1 MDKKIFNPKLF
12 LRTLTTRPG
21 IYRMLDNKGQVIY
34 VGKARNLKK
43 RVASYFTTGQQ
54 QSPKTRV
61 MMQNVADVQ
70 VTITHTEKEALL
82 LENNLIKKLHPR
94 YNIWF
99 RDDKSYPYIYLAMDH
114 TYPRLTYYRG
124 SRKGRGCYFG
134 PYPSAGAAKKTL
146 NLIQKLFQIRPCKDS
161 FFRNRSRPCLQY
173 QIKRCSAPCVDLI
186 STQDYQLDVKHAVMF
201 LEGRNEEVIKNLLE
215 PMQQAA
221 AKLDYERAAQYRDQI
236 SNLRTVQEHQ
246 YVSGRK
252 GDYDIIACSIRNA
265 ASCVL
270 VMFTRNGL
278 NLGSKAWFPG
288 QADIAD
294 ESDIISAFLPQ
305 FYLDEKQQR
314 DIPGE
319 ILLSHAPD
327 DLELLQSA
335 LNQKAGKKIA
345 VRYRLRGEKAKWLRM
360 ATENAEVMLKQ
371 ELATTMNQQQRLEAL
386 QVLLKIQDR
395 IERIECFDISHI
407 QGEATVAACVV
418 FGPEGAV
425 NSDYRRFNIEGIKG
439 GDDYAA
445 MEQALLRR
453 YTRVKREDGKLPEL
467 LLIDG
472 GKGQVA
478 SAKKIMEEL
487 QLADIALIGVA
498 KGPARKA
505 GQETLVLA
513 NENRTIRLPGH
524 STALHL
530 IQNIRDEAHRFAIT
544 GHRQRRRKTRS
555 RSSLEEIEGVGN
567 KRRQNLIRHFG
578 GIQGIARAGV
588 DDLAMVPG
596 INKNLAQKI
605 YDTFH

>member
-12 LRTLTTRPG
+12 LRNLTTRPG

-43 RVASYFTTGQQ
+43 RVASYFTTGRK
-54 QSPKTRV
+54 QSPKTGV
-61 MMQNVADVQ
+61 MMLAVADIQ
-70 VTITHTEKEALL
+70 VTITHTENEALL

-99 RDDKSYPYIYLAMDH
+99 RDDKSYPYIYLATDH
-114 TYPRLTYYRG
+114 PYPRLTYYRG
-124 SRKGRGCYFG
+124 SRKGRGRYFG

-146 NLIQKLFQIRPCKDS
+146 NLIQKLFQIRPC
-161 FFRNRSRPCLQY
+161 LQY

-186 STQDYQLDVKHAVMF
+186 SAANYQMDVKHAVMF
-201 LEGRNEEVIKNLLE
+201 LEGRNEDVIKNLLE

-246 YVSGRK
+246 YVSGEK
-252 GDYDIIACSIRNA
+252 GDYDIIACSIRNT

-270 VMFTRNGL
+270 VMFIRSGL
-278 NLGSKAWFPG
+278 NLGSKTWFPG
-288 QADIAD
+288 QVGVANEPDV
-294 ESDIISAFLPQ
+294 ISAFIPH

-319 ILLSHAPD
+319 ILLSHMPA

-335 LNQKAGKKIA
+335 LTRKAGKKIA
-345 VRYRLRGEKAKWLRM
+345 VRHRLRGEQAKWLRM
-360 ATENAEVMLKQ
+360 AMENADVLLKQ
-371 ELATTMNQQQRLEAL
+371 ELATSMNQQQRLGAL
-386 QVLLKIQDR
+386 QELLKLEDR
-395 IERIECFDISHI
+395 PARIECFDISHI

-418 FGPEGAV
+418 FGPEGAIH
-425 NSDYRRFNIEGIKG
+425 SDYRRFNIEGIKG

-467 LLIDG
+467 ILIDG
-472 GKGQVA
+472 GKGQVT
-478 SAKKIMEEL
+478 SAKRIMEEL

-513 NENRTIRLPGH
+513 GENRTIRLPGH
-524 STALHL
+524 SPALHL
-530 IQNIRDEAHRFAIT
+530 IQTIRDEAHRFAIS

-555 RSSLEEIEGVGN
+555 RSSLEEIEGVGS

-578 GIQGIARAGV
+578 GIQGITRAGV